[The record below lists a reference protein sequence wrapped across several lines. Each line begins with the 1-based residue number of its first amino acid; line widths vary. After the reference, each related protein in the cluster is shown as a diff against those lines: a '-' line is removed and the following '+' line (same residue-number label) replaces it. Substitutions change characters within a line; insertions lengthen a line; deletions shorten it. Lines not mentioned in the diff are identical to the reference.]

1 MTRNE
6 YLSRLRAALLE
17 RHVSDEEEIVNEYAD
32 HFSFKLADGFSE
44 EEIAVRLGTPETLA
58 AQFEPGTARPASAG
72 KVPTVIA
79 LCFADL
85 FVFCFFVLLFAWT
98 LVLAALAISCVAI
111 AISLLTGT
119 TLHGILPPIPYW
131 CGAVFAVTLLAL
143 AVLSL
148 AGCIYYTAFV
158 RQLLRSYL
166 RWHHNAIAAVSGEPV
181 LPGLGIHPQL
191 PAQHNRRLRTIA
203 LIALVV
209 FIVCFILGMLVSM
222 LSAGALEFWHV
233 WHWFQG

>member
-17 RHVSDEEEIVNEYAD
+17 QHVPDAEDIVGEYAD

-44 EEIAVRLGTPETLA
+44 EEIAARLGAPEVLA
-58 AQFEPGTARPASAG
+58 AQFEPGTAKPSGAG

-85 FVFCFFVLLFAWT
+85 FVVCFFILLFAWT
-98 LVLAALAISCVAI
+98 LVLAALAISCIAI
-111 AISLLTGT
+111 AVSLFAGT
-119 TLHGILPPIPYW
+119 TLYGILPPIPYW

-143 AVLSL
+143 AVLSV
-148 AGCIYYTAFV
+148 AGCVYYTAFV

-166 RWHHNAIAAVSGEPV
+166 RWHHNTIAAAAGEPV

-191 PAQHNRRLRTIA
+191 PAQRNRRLRTTA